1 MFLGSFN
8 HIKKGAWLMK
18 NFKQYRLLQNGLFI
32 MASSTGGYLLSLTG
46 MSIAWMVGTL
56 IMAGILSFWQPQ
68 WFQMK
73 ENNKGIHPYWR
84 YIGQAIIGI
93 ELGQRMN
100 MSVIAIF
107 ENNAVIITVMLLFS
121 IILSLLCGIVLWR
134 FSKADILTSLFS
146 TTPGGISAMPSIAE
160 EVGANT
166 VTVSLV
172 QMLRIFLVV
181 GTVPLL
187 ASSSLSADNSVNI
200 SAAGVSPI
208 TSILEGGSASWTSV
222 LILGSGAGY
231 LLGKKIKLPAPWLVG
246 GMIGVA
252 SVQMLGSFIHGN
264 TFLAWWPHWFIVLAQ
279 VFIGSSIGS
288 KLNKKMF
295 TGSKNIILL
304 GSMTSTCMIS
314 AMAVCA
320 WGVSEFT
327 QIPFVTALLA
337 FAPGGVAEMA
347 TASAALHAG
356 SDFVVAVQVMRLI
369 SIFILLPPFFRLLN
383 RQAVTKAPSQK
394 IF

>member
-1 MFLGSFN
+1 
-8 HIKKGAWLMK
+8 MK

-73 ENNKGIHPYWR
+73 ENNKGVHPYWR

-93 ELGQRMN
+93 ELGQKMN

-181 GTVPLL
+181 GTVPIL
-187 ASSSLSADNSVNI
+187 ASSSLSADNSVNF

-208 TSILEGGSASWTSV
+208 TSILEWGSASWTAV

-246 GMIGVA
+246 GMIGVS

-295 TGSKNIILL
+295 IGSKNIILL
-304 GSMTSTCMIS
+304 GSMTSAGMIS

-383 RQAVTKAPSQK
+383 RQVVTKAPSQK